1 MNINKE
7 LHDEI
12 MQVNKKI
19 KNEDKEKV
27 VIPVKRKNKNSDFIA
42 N

>member
-1 MNINKE
+1 MSN
-7 LHDEI
+7 LL
-12 MQVNKKI
+12 VKI